1 MKRILII
8 AIMLVAGAAAHC
20 QAVYQYPYSGYME
33 IPIPPLGACQVGRY
47 PGRVSP
53 YIVWKRASPVAS
65 LRPFLVDTPTVI
77 YGIAILL
84 WGQDTAKRDLSAQ
97 LYTINKHL
105 ERMTLMTLQ
114 RDVRWNDSI
123 PYRNMMFVGRAVT
136 KTGCDGD
143 LYFDTVK
150 AYEFYFDTPFIATD
164 TFFVGFQTY
173 GVDGQAHHNYLG
185 QDPDI
190 TGYVYLVNVQD
201 ICNSHIPYPFNEI
214 YVLFNDRTNQTDL
227 LRPSRAW
234 IGMVPIIEQPPCN
247 PDTLTCERV
256 PDFGVYPI
264 DSQQVEFGWY
274 GLPSQQR
281 FQISVGPADRSP
293 DDNPLYDADTT
304 PYVLNYD
311 WDTTVLYAAYIRA
324 QCSRHCHPAP
334 FDTLV
339 WGGWSEPVYFFGN
352 RQPEGI
358 TTAQDGLFSMTPNPA
373 KESVT
378 VTLGTPSHCSCT
390 IVLHDAT
397 GHSVFSTPFTG
408 QSITIDT
415 RGLAAGTYFLTL
427 ATPEATAT
435 RKLVVEGR

>member
-1 MKRILII
+1 MKRILIV

-53 YIVWKRASPVAS
+53 YIVWKRDSPIAI

-136 KTGCDGD
+136 TTGCDGD

-173 GVDGQAHHNYLG
+173 GVDGLAHHNYLG

-264 DSQQVEFGWY
+264 DAV
-274 GLPSQQR
+274 
-281 FQISVGPADRSP
+281 
-293 DDNPLYDADTT
+293 TT

-358 TTAQDGLFSMTPNPA
+358 ATAQDGLFSMTPNPA

-390 IVLHDAT
+390 IVLHDAA